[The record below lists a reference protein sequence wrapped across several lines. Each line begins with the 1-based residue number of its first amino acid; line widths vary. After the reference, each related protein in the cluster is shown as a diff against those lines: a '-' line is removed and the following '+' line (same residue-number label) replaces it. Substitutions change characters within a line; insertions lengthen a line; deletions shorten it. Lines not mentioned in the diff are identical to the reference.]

1 MTGYFE
7 VKKNSSDEFSFN
19 LKSGN
24 HKVILSSQIYI
35 TRQGALGGV
44 ASVQQNA
51 SNDTRFNRLT
61 AKSNEPYFVLKA
73 TNGEVI
79 GKSEMYSNTS
89 SMEDGIVSVK
99 QNGVSTTLR
108 EI

>member
-7 VKKNSSDEFSFN
+7 VKQNSSDEYSFN

-24 HKVILSSQIYI
+24 HKVILSSQIYN

-51 SNDTRFNRLT
+51 SNDSGFKRLT

-79 GKSEMYSNTS
+79 GKSEMYANTS

-99 QNGVSTTLR
+99 QNGVLTTLR

>member
-1 MTGYFE
+1 MAGYFE
-7 VKKNSSDEFSFN
+7 VKQNGLEEYSFN
-19 LKSGN
+19 LKSAN
-24 HKVILSSQIYI
+24 HKVILSSQIYD
-35 TRQGALGGV
+35 TRQRALSGV

-51 SNDTRFNRLT
+51 SNDTRFNRMT
-61 AKSNEPYFVLKA
+61 TKGNEPYFVLRA

-89 SMEDGIVSVK
+89 SMEDDIVRVK

>member
-24 HKVILSSQIYI
+24 HKVILSSQIYN

-51 SNDTRFNRLT
+51 SNDTGFKRRLT

-79 GKSEMYSNTS
+79 GKSEM
-89 SMEDGIVSVK
+89 
-99 QNGVSTTLR
+99 
-108 EI
+108 